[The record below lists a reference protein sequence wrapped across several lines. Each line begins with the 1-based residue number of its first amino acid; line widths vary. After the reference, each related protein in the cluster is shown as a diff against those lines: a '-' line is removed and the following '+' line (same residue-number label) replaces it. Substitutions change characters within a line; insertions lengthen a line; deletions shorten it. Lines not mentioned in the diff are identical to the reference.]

1 MVENDVPER
10 NVPNTSVGIS
20 RRHTPYCHPDAI
32 IYRKVP
38 YKHVLS
44 TLGNSVS
51 FVTGFDSH
59 SVIVIGDGDVLYEDI
74 GGCGVYAIGVEGK
87 RWERE
92 GRFRPEAKQLV

>member
-10 NVPNTSVGIS
+10 NIPNTSVGIS

-51 FVTGFDSH
+51 FMAGFDSH
-59 SVIVIGDGDVLYEDI
+59 SVIVISDG
-74 GGCGVYAIGVEGK
+74 GVYAVGVEGK
-87 RWERE
+87 RWDGQ
-92 GRFRPEAKQLV
+92 GRFRPKAKQLV